1 MTTRSRKVSRS
12 PAAKAP
18 AAKRRAVAPRGHAE
32 RALRTLSAGNRTLLR
47 ASDEEALLQ
56 QMCAVIVEQGGYP
69 AAWVGYAQ
77 HDEAKHVRVM
87 AAAGIDRAILDAMD
101 FTWAESGIG
110 LGPTGTTI
118 RTGTAAIGR
127 NLRTDPKIAKIRKD
141 ILRRGFPDYGASS
154 VFPLR
159 IDDTVLGNLTIYAPE
174 ADAFDEAEVQ
184 LLAELADD
192 LAYGIA
198 NLRTRAK
205 QRAAEATIQ
214 RMAFHDS
221 VTGLPNRTWLRERLE
236 AAIARARQQHR
247 PLALLVLRV
256 EQYDDISDTLG
267 YHEGE
272 LLLVELARRLHEI
285 LHDEEL
291 LARGGEDE
299 FIVLLP
305 GSGADE
311 ASDKARV
318 LIRALYEPIEL
329 SGVTVS
335 TRASVGIAL
344 SPGHGNEPD
353 RLIRCATVAANA
365 ARRSAGGYAV
375 YAGSLDRDCTRRL
388 ALMSDLRHAIEH
400 DGLELYCQPKVC
412 IRSHRLCGAEA
423 LVRWT
428 HPQLG
433 AIATGEFIKLAEHTG
448 LIGALT
454 RWVLDAAFSHSYAW
468 HEAGLAQPLA
478 INLSAHDLRDPR
490 LLDRIKGLF
499 TTWGVQPEWIQ
510 FELTESTLMEDPAGA
525 LDTLTRLKQL
535 GVELYIDDFGTGY
548 SSLAYLQKLPVDS
561 IKIDQSFVADMVDN
575 GDAGIIV
582 RSTIELGHNLALG
595 VVAEGVENERTWKNL
610 DQLGCDTAQG
620 YFVSEPIPA
629 ERFRAWQRASPWH
642 TNSGAARH

>member
-1 MTTRSRKVSRS
+1 M
-12 PAAKAP
+12 
-18 AAKRRAVAPRGHAE
+18 PRGHAE

-56 QMCAVIVEQGGYP
+56 QMCEVIVEHGGYP

-77 HDEAKHVRVM
+77 HDKGKRVRVM
-87 AAAGIDRAILDAMD
+87 ATAGIDRAVLEAMD

-118 RTGTAAIGR
+118 RSGAAAIGR
-127 NLRTDPKIAKIRKD
+127 KLRTDRKIAKIRKE
-141 ILRRGFPDYGASS
+141 ILKLGFPDFAAAS

-159 IDDTVLGNLTIYAPE
+159 VDDTVIGNLSIYADE
-174 ADAFDEAEVQ
+174 ADAFDEAEAR

-192 LAYGIA
+192 LAYGIV
-198 NLRTRAK
+198 NLRTRAR
-205 QRAAEATIQ
+205 QRAAEATIE

-221 VTGLPNRTWLRERLE
+221 VTGLPNRTRLRERLE
-236 AAIARARQQHR
+236 HAVRDARKRHR
-247 PLALLVLRV
+247 PLALLVLRI
-256 EQYDDISDTLG
+256 EQLDDISDTLG

-272 LLLVELARRLHEI
+272 LLLVELARRLHET
-285 LHDEEL
+285 LHEDEL

-305 GSGADE
+305 GYGADE
-311 ASDKARV
+311 ATDKARV
-318 LIRALYEPIEL
+318 LIRALYEPVEL

-353 RLIRCATVAANA
+353 RLIRCATVAAKA

-400 DGLELYCQPKVC
+400 NGLELYCQPKVC
-412 IRSHRLCGAEA
+412 IRSRRLCGAEA
-423 LVRWT
+423 LVRWP

-433 AIATGEFIKLAEHTG
+433 MISTSEFVRLAEHTG

-525 LDTLTRLKQL
+525 LDTMTRLKQL

-575 GDAGIIV
+575 SDSGIIV
-582 RSTIELGHNLALG
+582 RSTIELGHNLALDI
-595 VVAEGVENERTWKNL
+595 VAEGVENERTWKDL
-610 DQLGCDTAQG
+610 DKLGCDSAQG

-629 ERFRAWQRASPWH
+629 ERFRAWQHASPWQPDA
-642 TNSGAARH
+642 GAAHH